1 MCDLLEV
8 SELDLECDGAPRIP
22 AWSQDAQTLSKI
34 LSQALAGDEHV
45 EVLTDQVISLRPG
58 EFLFREGDA
67 ADALYIVSRGTL
79 RVMSGIAVYEVVE
92 AGGIVGEMAIVEED
106 KPRSASVISNTYAEL
121 IKVDR
126 PTFREMVKATPDFA
140 LMMMRVMARRLRIMN
155 QRYRPQAATW

>member
-1 MCDLLEV
+1 MPIDCDFRVFLDRPRETV
-8 SELDLECDGAPRIP
+8 SLG
-22 AWSQDAQTLSKI
+22 
-34 LSQALAGDEHV
+34 
-45 EVLTDQVISLRPG
+45 PG

-67 ADALYIVSRGTL
+67 SDALYIVSRGTL
-79 RVMSGIAVYEVVE
+79 RIMSGIAVYEVVE

-126 PTFREMVKATPDFA
+126 PTFWEMVKATPDFA

-155 QRYRPQAATW
+155 QRYRPQAAKWWTNRRHARPKNGLNVGTK

>member
-1 MCDLLEV
+1 MPGCDFRIFADSV
-8 SELDLECDGAPRIP
+8 SE
-22 AWSQDAQTLSKI
+22 T
-34 LSQALAGDEHV
+34 
-45 EVLTDQVISLRPG
+45 ISLRPG